1 MQRKN
6 KMTLEVTD
14 KNLNNNNFNFWEQET
29 KKEIKKALLNNLT
42 NYETEKLGDLRAS
55 IAELVKTLEIIEEYI
70 KKADKLWITVDKDF
84 SFEDI
89 YHDWWFDFNDW
100 ETDFNDLKK
109 KCTNYSFSLQ
119 RAVRDCKEP
128 NRRHATN
135 MSEHEKEK
143 LIGLRKKFDKLVS
156 LLDKIS
162 EYLPKADKLWI
173 YVKKDFQF
181 NKIYHEGWFDH
192 DRWRFNFKKLR
203 QKFLDYAEELKTRVE
218 EKEWTN
224 Q

>member
-1 MQRKN
+1 
-6 KMTLEVTD
+6 MTLEVTD
-14 KNLNNNNFNFWEQET
+14 KNLNNNNINFWEQET

-55 IAELVKTLEIIEEYI
+55 ISELVKTLEIIEEYI

-100 ETDFNDLKK
+100 ETDFNDLMK

-128 NRRHATN
+128 NRRHNTN

-192 DRWRFNFKKLR
+192 DRWRFKYKELR
-203 QKFLDYAEELKTRVE
+203 QQFLDYAEELKSHVE

>member
-55 IAELVKTLEIIEEYI
+55 ISELVKTLEIIEEYI

-89 YHDWWFDFNDW
+89 YHDWWFDFNEW

-128 NRRHATN
+128 NRRHTTN

-173 YVKKDFQF
+173 YVKKEFQF
-181 NKIYHEGWFDH
+181 NKIYHMWWFDH
-192 DRWRFNFKKLR
+192 VRWRFKYKELR
-203 QKFLDYAEELKTRVE
+203 QQFLDYAEELKNRVE

>member
-1 MQRKN
+1 
-6 KMTLEVTD
+6 MTLEVTD
-14 KNLNNNNFNFWEQET
+14 KNLNNNNINLGEQET

-55 IAELVKTLEIIEEYI
+55 ISELVKTLEIIEEYI

-109 KCTNYSFSLQ
+109 KCTKYSFSLQ

-128 NRRHATN
+128 NRRHTTN

-162 EYLPKADKLWI
+162 EYLHKADKLWI

-192 DRWRFNFKKLR
+192 TRWRFNFKELR

>member
-1 MQRKN
+1 
-6 KMTLEVTD
+6 MTLEVTD

-55 IAELVKTLEIIEEYI
+55 ISELVKTLEIIEEYI

-100 ETDFNDLKK
+100 ETDFNNLMK

-128 NRRHATN
+128 NRRHTTN

-143 LIGLRKKFDKLVS
+143 LI
-156 LLDKIS
+156 
-162 EYLPKADKLWI
+162 
-173 YVKKDFQF
+173 F
-181 NKIYHEGWFDH
+181 NTWNINYYIHSCICTQ
-192 DRWRFNFKKLR
+192 RTINS
-203 QKFLDYAEELKTRVE
+203 
-218 EKEWTN
+218 
-224 Q
+224 

>member
-55 IAELVKTLEIIEEYI
+55 ISELVKTLEIIEEYI

-100 ETDFNDLKK
+100 KTDFNDLKK

-128 NRRHATN
+128 NRRHTTN

-192 DRWRFNFKKLR
+192 DRWRFNFKELR

>member
-14 KNLNNNNFNFWEQET
+14 KNLNNNNFNSWEQET

-55 IAELVKTLEIIEEYI
+55 ISELVKTLEIIEEYI

-109 KCTNYSFSLQ
+109 KCTNYSFTLQ

-173 YVKKDFQF
+173 YVKKEFQF
-181 NKIYHEGWFDH
+181 NKIYHMWWFDH
-192 DRWRFNFKKLR
+192 VRWRFKYKELR
-203 QKFLDYAEELKTRVE
+203 QQFLDYAEELKTRVE